1 MRALQFIVGA
11 AAFWISGPAT
21 ASAQDDPKVNECL
34 SSTDAATKFAACDE
48 FMRIGLTTVEGQR
61 RVVVERGR
69 ANQAQGRYDAALADY
84 TQATTLTPDDYRG
97 YYYRARLYAS
107 FSRHALAIADYERV
121 LTLYQATAG
130 GTPEERQRF
139 MSPIETA
146 LGPLRADQAVEAHW
160 ERYLTGIQSRNA
172 YANWPSAPLDLY
184 RQNANAPLEGN

>member
-1 MRALQFIVGA
+1 MRALQFIIVA
-11 AAFWISGPAT
+11 AALWISGHAT
-21 ASAQDDPKVNECL
+21 ASAQDDPNVSECL
-34 SSTDAATKFAACDE
+34 SSTDAEKKFAACDE
-48 FMRIGLTTVEGQR
+48 LMRIGLTTVEGQR

-69 ANQAQGRYDAALADY
+69 ANQAQARYDAALADY
-84 TQATTLTPDDYRG
+84 TQAITLTPNDYVG
-97 YYYRARLYAS
+97 YYYRARLYAR
-107 FSRHALAIADYERV
+107 FNRHALAIADYERV
-121 LTLYQATAG
+121 LTLYEATTG

-139 MSPIETA
+139 TMSIETA